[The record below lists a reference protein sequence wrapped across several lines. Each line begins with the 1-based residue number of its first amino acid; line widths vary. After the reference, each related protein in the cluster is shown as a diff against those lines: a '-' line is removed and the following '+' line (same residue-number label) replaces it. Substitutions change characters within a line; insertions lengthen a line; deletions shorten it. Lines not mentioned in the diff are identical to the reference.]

1 MADAEWLATAFRAAL
16 RKQAGDAPNSQAEAF
31 NPSNPLPK
39 ELSKNRFLQN
49 CSRFFCNN
57 LQPKNSANFEFLTA
71 PKVAALMDARTLPRV
86 FMSNPG

>member
-49 CSRFFCNN
+49 CSRFFAITYSRRIRQI
-57 LQPKNSANFEFLTA
+57 LNF
-71 PKVAALMDARTLPRV
+71 
-86 FMSNPG
+86 